1 VNLARILGPHL
12 GVRVSSAKT
21 ADGETPETLIHF
33 AGIASTL
40 IFGSGVVACV
50 SGVGTVLFA
59 DDVPGFHVGIVLT
72 LSSIGIVLGLVVRR
86 LQGWPKLWM
95 VHALSLGAI
104 MLISLIA
111 WASGPVLAP
120 YAAVCY
126 VLNTVGMFAFLSR
139 SGALAN
145 VAFVAANYAVVL
157 AILEPIPTPV
167 GQWWII
173 VALAVVGGF
182 AVEVLVTKLA
192 ELAAAEVTAREA
204 LEVAS
209 QHKSDFLAGMS
220 HELRTP
226 LNAVI
231 GFAEVLDAQ
240 HFGPLNERQAE
251 YVDDIRVAGRHLLAL
266 INDILDLSKVEA
278 GRMDIS
284 PEWFSLTE
292 AVTASVH
299 LVRPRAEQ
307 GALDIVV
314 EVAPAA
320 EEAYGDRLRIQ
331 QVLVNLLSNAVKFT
345 PAGGVITVVTAAQP
359 GEVVVSVRDTGIGIA
374 PEDLARVF
382 EDFQQAGGPERTH
395 EGTGLGL
402 ALSRRFLELH
412 GGELWAESTP
422 GSGSSFTFRLPSP
435 ARDRVPLP

>member
-1 VNLARILGPHL
+1 VSLDRILGPNL
-12 GVRVSSAKT
+12 GVRVSAARTEEGAS
-21 ADGETPETLIHF
+21 PETLIHF

-40 IFGSGVVACV
+40 ILGSGIVATL
-50 SGVGTVLFA
+50 SGLGTVLFA
-59 DDVPGFHVGIVLT
+59 DDVRGYRAGIVLS
-72 LSSIGIVLGLVVRR
+72 LSLGGIVLGLTVRR

-95 VHALSLGAI
+95 VHALSLAAI
-104 MLISLIA
+104 MLISIIA

-120 YAAVCY
+120 YAAICY
-126 VLNTVGMFAFLSR
+126 TLNTVGMFAFLSR
-139 SGALAN
+139 RGALAN
-145 VAFVAANYAVVL
+145 VAFVAVNYAVVL
-157 AILEPIPTPV
+157 AVLEPMPAPA

-173 VALAVVGGF
+173 VGLAVVGGF

-192 ELAAAEVTAREA
+192 ELAAAEVAAREA

-266 INDILDLSKVEA
+266 INDVLDLSKVEA

-284 PEWFSLTE
+284 PEWFPLAE
-292 AVTASVH
+292 VVTASVQ
-299 LVRPRAEQ
+299 LVRPRAEE
-307 GALDIVV
+307 GDLELVV
-314 EVAPAA
+314 DVGPETA
-320 EEAYGDRLRIQ
+320 EAYGDRRRIQ

-345 PAGGVITVVTAAQP
+345 PTGGTVTVTTAADHE
-359 GEVVVSVRDTGIGIA
+359 GVLVSVRDTGIGIA
-374 PEDLARVF
+374 SKDLARVF
-382 EDFQQAGGPERTH
+382 EDFQQAGGPERAQ

-412 GGELWAESTP
+412 GGEIWAESTP
-422 GSGSSFTFRLPSP
+422 GAGSSFTFRLPSP
-435 ARDRVPLP
+435 SRDRVPLS

>member
-1 VNLARILGPHL
+1 VKLTRILGPNL
-12 GVRVSSAKT
+12 GVRVSSART
-21 ADGETPETLIHF
+21 AEGQTPETLIHF

-40 IFGSGVVACV
+40 ILGSGIVATV
-50 SGVGTVLFA
+50 TAIGTVLFA
-59 DDVPGFHVGIVLT
+59 DDVPGHHPGIVLS
-72 LSSIGIVLGLVVRR
+72 LSVAGIALGLTVRR
-86 LQGWPKLWM
+86 LEGWPKLWM
-95 VHALSLGAI
+95 VHALSLTAI
-104 MLISLIA
+104 FLISVIA

-120 YAAVCY
+120 YAAICY

-145 VAFVAANYAVVL
+145 VAFVGVNYAVVL
-157 AILEPIPTPV
+157 AILEPIPTPA
-167 GQWWII
+167 GQWWVI
-173 VALAVVGGF
+173 VGLAVVGGF

-192 ELAAAEVTAREA
+192 ELAAAEVATREA

-231 GFAEVLDAQ
+231 GFAEVLSGQ
-240 HFGPLNERQAE
+240 NFGPLNERQAE
-251 YVDDIRVAGRHLLAL
+251 YVEDIRVAGRHLLAL
-266 INDILDLSKVEA
+266 INDVLDLSKVEA

-292 AVTASVH
+292 AVTASVQ
-299 LVRPRAEQ
+299 LVRPRADQ
-307 GALDIVV
+307 GRLDLVV
-314 EVAPAA
+314 DVTPEA
-320 EEAYGDRLRIQ
+320 EEAYGDRLRVQ

-345 PAGGVITVVTAAQP
+345 PTGGTVTVSTTADEEGVI
-359 GEVVVSVRDTGIGIA
+359 VSVRDTGIGIHA
-374 PEDLARVF
+374 EDLPRVF
-382 EDFQQAGGPERTH
+382 EDFQQAGSPDRAR

-412 GGELWAESTP
+412 GGEIWAESEP
-422 GSGSSFTFRLPSP
+422 GRGSAFTFWLPSP
-435 ARDRVPLP
+435 ARDRLPLA

>member
-1 VNLARILGPHL
+1 MKLDRILGPNL
-12 GVRVSSAKT
+12 GVRVSAART
-21 ADGETPETLIHF
+21 HEGQTPETLIHF

-40 IFGSGVVACV
+40 IFGSGVVATV
-50 SGVGTVLFA
+50 SGLGTVLFA
-59 DDVPGFHVGIVLT
+59 DHVASYHSGIVLA
-72 LSSIGIVLGLVVRR
+72 LSIAGMVLGLAVRR
-86 LQGWPKLWM
+86 LKGWPKLWM

-104 MLISLIA
+104 ALISFIA

-139 SGALAN
+139 RGALAN
-145 VAFVAANYAVVL
+145 VAFVAVNYAVVL
-157 AILEPIPTPV
+157 AILDPIPTPV

-173 VALAVVGGF
+173 VGLAIVGGF

-192 ELAAAEVTAREA
+192 ELAAAEVAGREA

-231 GFAEVLDAQ
+231 GFAEVLGAQ
-240 HFGPLNERQAE
+240 HFGALNERQAE

-278 GRMDIS
+278 GRMDIA
-284 PEWFSLTE
+284 PEWFSLSE
-292 AVTASVH
+292 AVTASVQM
-299 LVRPRAEQ
+299 VRPRAEQ
-307 GALDIVV
+307 GQLTISVALD
-314 EVAPAA
+314 PLT
-320 EEAYGDRLRIQ
+320 EEAYGDRRRIQ

-345 PAGGVITVVTAAQP
+345 PTGGTVAVTTKADTDS
-359 GEVVVSVRDTGIGIA
+359 VVVSVRDTGIGISA
-374 PEDLARVF
+374 ADLQRVF
-382 EDFQQAGGPERTH
+382 EDFQQAGGPERSH

-412 GGELWAESTP
+412 GGEIWAESTP
-422 GSGSSFTFRLPSP
+422 GSGSAFTFRLPQP
-435 ARDRVPLP
+435 ARDRMLR